1 MTKLDRRQFVQTTS
15 TIAGLAALGA
25 GGSRAWGADAAAP
38 ATAPKGSEA
47 IEKLLAELE
56 SKRGD
61 FLSVPRKDGQL
72 LNLLVK
78 ALRARSVLELGTS
91 QGYSTIW
98 ISLALEETGGKLTT
112 VELLPDRS
120 ALAKEHLAAV
130 GLAHRV
136 TFKQGD
142 AHEIVPTLDGP
153 FDFVFCDADKEGQP
167 DYFKKL
173 HPKKLMPGGLIA
185 VHNAIR
191 SRGSMRDYFDL
202 VTKAAEF
209 DTVVVS
215 ATMDDGFALSYRRRL

>member
-1 MTKLDRRQFVQTTS
+1 MTKLNRRHFVQTAS

-38 ATAPKGSEA
+38 SAPKGGEA
-47 IEKLLAELE
+47 VEKLLAELE
-56 SKRGD
+56 AKRGD

-72 LNLLVK
+72 LNLLAK
-78 ALRARSVLELGTS
+78 ALRAQSVLELGTS

-112 VELLPDRS
+112 VELLADRTT
-120 ALAKEHLAAV
+120 LAKEHLAAA

-136 TFKQGD
+136 VFKQGD

-153 FDFVFCDADKEGQP
+153 FDFVFCDADKEGQA
-167 DYFKKL
+167 DYFSKL

-191 SRGSMRDYFDL
+191 SRGAMRDYFDL
-202 VTKAAEF
+202 LTKAAEY

-215 ATMDDGFALSYRRRL
+215 ATMEDGFALSYRRRL